1 MHARTKNNMIN
12 KRLIILSIVL
22 AIIIVGCGQVK
33 QTSNNTIK
41 TDYKN
46 SDISHE
52 DLSKYFSGHDG
63 CFVLFDSSKEQYIIH
78 NEEKSKKQVSPCS
91 TFKIVNSLIGLETKI
106 LENENTIFTYDANK
120 NFSKNWNNKPNL
132 SLKWD
137 GSITLKQASLNS
149 VVWYFQELAS
159 RIGSDNMEEYVN
171 KLDYGNKDLSG
182 GITKFWLGS
191 TLKISP
197 MEQVEYLKKFYT
209 YQLPCSKR
217 NIDIV
222 KSLFILSDENNTI
235 LFGKT
240 GTDGS
245 PEKEATNGWFVG
257 CVLKNNIV
265 HYFAANADTLNGN
278 DVKDITLKI
287 LKDKE
292 IL

>member
-1 MHARTKNNMIN
+1 MIN
-12 KRLIILSIVL
+12 KCLIILSIIL
-22 AIIIVGCGQVK
+22 TIIIAGCDQIK
-33 QTSNNTIK
+33 QTSNTTIK

-46 SDISHE
+46 PNISYE
-52 DLSKYFSGHDG
+52 DLGKHFSGHEG

-78 NEEKSKKQVSPCS
+78 NEEKSRKQVSPCS

-120 NFSKNWNNKPNL
+120 NFSKNWNNKLSP

-137 GSITLKQASLNS
+137 GTITLKQAALNS

-159 RIGSDNMEEYVN
+159 RIGSDKMQEYIN
-171 KLDYGNKDLSG
+171 KLNYGNKDISG
-182 GITKFWLGS
+182 GITTFWLGS

-197 MEQVEYLKKFYT
+197 MEQVNYLKKFYT

-217 NIDIV
+217 SIDIV
-222 KSLFILSDENNTI
+222 KSLFILSNENNTI

-245 PEKEATNGWFVG
+245 PEKGATNGWFVG
-257 CVLKNNIV
+257 YVLKNNIV
-265 HYFAANADTLNGN
+265 YYFATNADTLNGN

-287 LKDKE
+287 LKAKE